1 MGFSYQLKYLIDFV
15 LLFLYTKSYIIQE
28 SIKYI
33 SYHMRGFHT
42 IFMYKYSSYR
52 MTRSIKTY
60 LLVFIDFIQLMTG
73 HRIINRILNLEFP
86 IERKAIQLEKSNKKW
101 ALSCFPKNRN
111 KFFLL
116 RDIRFKNTYLES
128 LNFFAVD
135 VFRFLRKWIQSC
147 W

>member
-15 LLFLYTKSYIIQE
+15 LLFVYTKSYIIQE

-73 HRIINRILNLEFP
+73 HRIISEPYLASLKTEVNFSCYAIFVLKIHILTASISLRLISLGFYENGFKVAGRIEFVASRT
-86 IERKAIQLEKSNKKW
+86 I
-101 ALSCFPKNRN
+101 F
-111 KFFLL
+111 
-116 RDIRFKNTYLES
+116 
-128 LNFFAVD
+128 
-135 VFRFLRKWIQSC
+135 
-147 W
+147 